1 MNKDELFDFNDLF
14 KQSGGKNHEDS
25 CPILP
30 MLAATMMM
38 PKPFGMT
45 WDDEVI
51 NKFLVQRGYIF
62 ITVTD
67 DSDNEFEVVVKKE
80 DPIIPKEPNVI
91 VVFERELQKL
101 FIDFLLK
108 NS

>member
-1 MNKDELFDFNDLF
+1 MKDNELFDFNDLF
-14 KQSGGKNHEDS
+14 KQNKDHEEN

-30 MLAATMMM
+30 MLAASMML

-51 NKFLVQRGYIF
+51 NKFLTQKGFIF

-67 DSDNEFEVVVKKE
+67 DDNNEFEVVVKKE
-80 DPIIPKEPNVI
+80 DSVIPKEPNVI
-91 VVFERELQKL
+91 TVFERELQKT